1 MKSSRPYLLE
11 LKLLI
16 AGLISSILLACGGIP
31 YKVDVAQG
39 NFVSKEQINALK
51 LGMPRAQV
59 MDILGTPLLVSVFHA
74 DRWEYV
80 FTLKRQGVETK
91 SYKLT
96 VHFKGDAL
104 DKIDGEGM
112 LTEQEFVE
120 SLSGN
125 KK

>member
-1 MKSSRPYLLE
+1 MKSSRPYLLA
-11 LKLLI
+11 LKLLFV
-16 AGLISSILLACGGIP
+16 GLVSSILLACGGVP
-31 YKVDVAQG
+31 YKIDVAQG

-91 SYKLT
+91 PYKLT
-96 VHFKGDAL
+96 VHFKGDAR

>member
-1 MKSSRPYLLE
+1 MKSSRPYLLAM
-11 LKLLI
+11 KLTL
-16 AGLISSILLACGGIP
+16 AGLLSSLLLACSGIP
-31 YKVDVAQG
+31 YKTDVTQG
-39 NFVSKEQINALK
+39 NFISKEQISALQ
-51 LGMPRAQV
+51 LGMPRGQV
-59 MDILGTPLLVSVFHA
+59 LEILGTPLLVSVFHA

-80 FTLKRQGVETK
+80 FTLKRQGVTSK
-91 SYKLT
+91 PYKIT

>member
-1 MKSSRPYLLE
+1 MKSNRPFLLAM
-11 LKLLI
+11 KLFV
-16 AGLISSILLACGGIP
+16 AGLLCSLLLACGGFP

-91 SYKLT
+91 PYKLT

-104 DKIDGEGM
+104 EKIDGEGM